1 MHYNRIS
8 GDVDFIVKDI
18 IVYKLGLEEQQ
29 LTSKADLRDD
39 LGIDSLDL
47 IELQMEIEKKF
58 GIKIS
63 EEESEK
69 LYTVGNIIHFVKNK
83 I

>member
-1 MHYNRIS
+1 M

-18 IVYKLGLEEQQ
+18 IVYKLGLEEHQ
-29 LTSKADLRDD
+29 LSEKVDLRDD

-58 GIKIS
+58 CIKIT

-69 LYTVGNIIHFVKNK
+69 LSTVGNLIHLVKNK